1 MNIAAIL
8 GQAYSHDNA
17 SPMQA
22 ATLGR
27 TRGYQEITGKRSSF
41 SINVANTALVRVFAV
56 IDPVSEQA
64 QKWSSL
70 IQVRFSS
77 SSESKEPL
85 NRLSFLF
92 RWSPGWTTFR
102 SSFNSTLRCS

>member
-8 GQAYSHDNA
+8 GQTYSNDNA
-17 SPMQA
+17 SPMQS

-41 SINVANTALVRVFAV
+41 SINVANTSLVRVFAV

-70 IQVRFSS
+70 IQV
-77 SSESKEPL
+77 
-85 NRLSFLF
+85 
-92 RWSPGWTTFR
+92 
-102 SSFNSTLRCS
+102 STSLPQGQRQAFY